1 MATSEESNK
10 DAKSRDNEFK
20 EYERILSENC
30 VEYMLFVVEL
40 DLQAKKI
47 HSNLEAVR
55 KAAVQLANQLTKDYI
70 WQRDGFS
77 LETKT
82 NQGKTS
88 STSSFLIIKAA
99 NEFVDHQEIGLHYL
113 HGITDYGDS
122 IEDEW
127 LIVYILR
134 ELTRQFPHLWARVS
148 DSDGEFLL
156 VEAANVLPKW
166 LSPEN
171 DANRAWIHGGQL
183 RIIPLRSDGGVQS
196 KKITLPEAVGTI
208 QSAENS
214 LIHSTFVEA
223 EAFYRLEKYP
233 EQIKESIHYAM
244 VTIPRQ
250 LAYVIHEIPKSIAP
264 AVEAFYLRD
273 PIAMKPMLSAS
284 TERLIFLPK
293 DLVNVSV
300 KFTRVLY
307 AQLKSQVFSPPPA
320 WQDIFTSSEKQATS
334 ADSSADLQGKH
345 SMLELGMKVTCGFE
359 MLAVGAAKSKNRTAR
374 EVALLLEDLAED
386 GDSILPT
393 DGEIVNWKDST
404 RDDDDSWMD
413 INFDDFEQELNGKRG
428 TSKEKSFGDANAQA
442 DLRKIVSRFEAFL
455 NDEKA
460 GIDGAEFDEMDEDDE
475 DEDEDSDIEDGSESE
490 DRDVSFDE
498 EEFARMMREMMG
510 IPSDTNNQATNKGKE
525 KMPEPASNEEEDSED
540 EEIRKLSEQIEAE
553 LNEHGA
559 LALDPTPKK
568 LKAIKGKGKENAAE
582 SSKEAKVDDMEE
594 DESDDDE
601 VDIDY
606 NLAKNLLESFKGQA
620 GMVGPVGTM
629 LADMGIRLPRDESED
644 DEDSK

>member
-1 MATSEESNK
+1 MT
-10 DAKSRDNEFK
+10 
-20 EYERILSENC
+20 
-30 VEYMLFVVEL
+30 
-40 DLQAKKI
+40 
-47 HSNLEAVR
+47 
-55 KAAVQLANQLTKDYI
+55 
-70 WQRDGFS
+70 
-77 LETKT
+77 
-82 NQGKTS
+82 
-88 STSSFLIIKAA
+88 LII
-99 NEFVDHQEIGLHYL
+99 NHQLIDDLIIGLHYL

-134 ELTRQFPHLWARVS
+134 ELTKQFPNLWVHVL

-183 RIIPLRSDGGVQS
+183 RIIPLRSDGNAQS
-196 KKITLPEAVGTI
+196 KKITLPEAIGTLR
-208 QSAENS
+208 SAADS

-233 EQIKESIHYAM
+233 EQIQESIHYAM
-244 VTIPRQ
+244 VTIPRR

-273 PIAMKPMLSAS
+273 PIAMKLMMSAS
-284 TERLIFLPK
+284 TERLIFLPRGLI
-293 DLVNVSV
+293 DVSV
-300 KFTRVLY
+300 KFTKVLY
-307 AQLKSQVFSPPPA
+307 SQLKSQVFSPPPA
-320 WQDIFTSSEKQATS
+320 WQDIFTQSEKQATS
-334 ADSSADLQGKH
+334 ADSNDDLQRKH
-345 SMLELGMKVTCGFE
+345 TMFELGMKVTCGFE
-359 MLAVGAAKSKNRTAR
+359 MLAVGASKSKNRTAR

-386 GDSILPT
+386 GDSILPE
-393 DGEIVNWKDST
+393 DVEIMGWKDAT

-413 INFDDFEQELNGKRG
+413 INFEEFEQELNGKRSA
-428 TSKEKSFGDANAQA
+428 SKEKTFGDTNAQA

-455 NDEKA
+455 NDDKA
-460 GIDGAEFDEMDEDDE
+460 GIDGAEFDEMDDDDDDE
-475 DEDEDSDIEDGSESE
+475 EDESDSEDGSDSE
-490 DRDVSFDE
+490 DRDVSFDD
-498 EEFARMMREMMG
+498 EEFSRMMREMMG
-510 IPSDTNNQATNKGKE
+510 IPADATKATNEGKE
-525 KMPEPASNEEEDSED
+525 KIPNPASNKEEEEENNED
-540 EEIRKLSEQIEAE
+540 EEIKRLSEQMEAE

-568 LKAIKGKGKENAAE
+568 AKAIKGKERAAE
-582 SSKEAKVDDMEE
+582 SSKGLEIDDMEE
-594 DESDDDE
+594 DESEDDE

-629 LADMGIRLPRDESED
+629 LAEMGIRLPRDESED
-644 DEDSK
+644 EGDS